1 MFCPS
6 CGALI
11 DDGISFCTQCGSSL
25 NNFTQTQNSY
35 PTTEEQTTQSFNENE
50 DYIAEMD
57 APSSQDAYQYT
68 EPAYTSASQYSQGAP
83 AYNQVPPMYQSPQ
96 PMYNQYQNP
105 PTYNQPGYIGYATP
119 YAGVERPRRDPG
131 KVLGILSLIFSLV
144 GYPFL
149 LAYGAGLIYWLA
161 ALITGGIGLKLSKR
175 NGFKNGRA
183 KAGIIIT
190 LIPLIVTVAIG
201 VVCGGAFLIGLL
213 LEEMG
218 II

>member
-11 DDGISFCTQCGSSL
+11 DDGLSFCSQCGSSL
-25 NNFTQTQNSY
+25 NSYSQTQASY
-35 PTTEEQTTQSFNENE
+35 PTTDEQTAQSFNGNE

-57 APSSQDAYQYT
+57 APASQDAYQYA
-68 EPAYTSASQYSQGAP
+68 EPAYTSASQYNQAAP
-83 AYNQVPPMYQSPQ
+83 AYNQIPPMYQSAQ

-105 PTYNQPGYIGYATP
+105 PAYNQPVYTGYANP

-149 LAYGAGLIYWLA
+149 LAYGAGLFYWLA

-190 LIPLIVTVAIG
+190 LIPLIASVIV
-201 VVCGGAFLIGLL
+201 
-213 LEEMG
+213 G
-218 II
+218 IIALAVALIVFIIDSM

>member
-25 NNFTQTQNSY
+25 NSYSQTQASY
-35 PTTEEQTTQSFNENE
+35 TTIEEQTAQSFNGNE

-57 APSSQDAYQYT
+57 SPSSQDAYQYA

-83 AYNQVPPMYQSPQ
+83 TYNQVPPMYQSPQ

-105 PTYNQPGYIGYATP
+105 PAYNQPVYTGYANP

-149 LAYGAGLIYWLA
+149 LAYGAGLLYWLA
-161 ALITGGIGLKLSKR
+161 ALITGGIGLNLSKR

-190 LIPLIVTVAIG
+190 LIPLIASVIV
-201 VVCGGAFLIGLL
+201 
-213 LEEMG
+213 G
-218 II
+218 IIALAVALIVFIIDSM